1 MSLLG
6 SPITIGQVKLPNR
19 LVLPPMATAKSQDNG
34 EVTEALCEYYREKS
48 TGGYIGLI
56 ITEHSFVSPEGRASS
71 GQLSIAKDEDIL
83 GLKKLVKTI
92 HHSGTKVFAQLA
104 HAGGLAKQPLTG
116 LEPKGPSSIV
126 LPKAARSTAIPQE
139 MTYEEIQKVIT
150 DFASAA
156 LRAKKAGFDGV
167 ELHSAHGYLLNQFYS
182 PLTNK
187 RKDVYRGEDVEG
199 RIRLHL
205 EIIQAV
211 REAVGPDYPIAIRLG
226 ASDHMT
232 GGTTIEDSIIAAKE
246 FEKAG
251 ICLLDVS
258 GGFSFY
264 TNPYSKEQG
273 YFSELTEALKKEI
286 DIPVLLTG
294 GIVDASVAENLLLEK
309 KADMIGVGRAILKDS
324 AWTKRAI
331 LSLQE

>member
-116 LEPKGPSSIV
+116 LDPKGPSSIV

-139 MTYEEIQKVIT
+139 MIYEEIQKVVT

-156 LRAKKAGFDGV
+156 LRAKKVGFDGV

-187 RKDVYRGEDVEG
+187 RKDVYRVEDVEG

-211 REAVGPDYPIAIRLG
+211 REVVGPDYPIAIRLG

-273 YFSELTEALKKEI
+273 YFSELTEALKREI

-294 GIVDASVAENLLLEK
+294 GIVDASVAENLLLEE

-324 AWTKRAI
+324 AWAKRAI

>member
-116 LEPKGPSSIV
+116 LEPKGPSSIA
-126 LPKAARSTAIPQE
+126 LPKAARST
-139 MTYEEIQKVIT
+139 
-150 DFASAA
+150 SAA

-182 PLTNK
+182 PLTSK

-226 ASDHMT
+226 ASDHMA

-264 TNPYSKEQG
+264 TNPISKEQG
-273 YFSELTEALKKEI
+273 YFSELTEALKREI

-294 GIVDASVAENLLLEK
+294 GIVDASVAENLLLEE

-324 AWTKRAI
+324 AWAKRAI